1 MARKPI
7 DIGTIG
13 NDGTGDSIRDA
24 FRKVNDNFREL
35 YSSLGLGERLR
46 FRGLDDTPDSYLG
59 QENAL
64 LTVNTTEEG
73 ISFRKLEAGS
83 GIQID
88 FDTNQNAIILNNELS
103 NIAGDTAPNLGGALN
118 TQFGIFRFPIG
129 NLPDLSDITET
140 QLAKSAMQNTHG
152 NDAALA
158 SRLAVNKG
166 YADGKISLAGVDG
179 IDPAT
184 GINDASFG
192 TMTGPLVLARDP
204 EPEDDER
211 YNGRVAAT
219 KRYVDG
225 AGFGSAVNLYVAT
238 SGQDDRPNIARELQG
253 RALSFAYRT
262 IESALK
268 RAEELVLEAP
278 IDIGPYKKVLTY
290 DNGRGKSTLK
300 YIDAVENSGSG
311 FSGQLTMSVESLT
324 VVNGGT
330 LYRPGDVLTLNGGTF
345 VQASSIEVLSVNV
358 LPGTG
363 GRGAISTFRILTT
376 GIYTA
381 LPGSTNL
388 NTTTNSEFGSGAVLD
403 TTYYVNSVSVLQGG
417 SNYGLVSVRFLG
429 GGGRGAFGEANISG
443 GVVTGI
449 TISSR
454 GTGFTNIPNILLDL
468 PRFYLETE
476 GFRTDFTGDL
486 SDDPNALR
494 TRDLREGLLLRGE
507 TSGALAQILGH
518 SGQLSTLDE
527 DQSSG
532 RPDLRTSEMFEVDLL
547 SGEFEIG
554 EVISFGDVTKNIQIC
569 VFVEAGIYEENLPL
583 RVPRNVAVIGDEFR
597 RTIIK
602 PRGVISAVPRSAM
615 STSPWAGIYF
625 RRDRVFDKMNVATQ
639 EFGRHYLTD
648 STLPIYPM
656 INNPGLR
663 RASANLID
671 FNRDFIKTQVIG
683 WINYQVTLATFG
695 NSTIDPDNT
704 SIWYQ
709 LSYNQELC
717 RRDVGLIVDSMVFDI
732 RYGGYSR
739 SVSAALKYFQNVSS
753 LIAITTQKSVTLE
766 AIQRI
771 NVLAQDIINNTVINT
786 LYTQNGDEFSLD
798 DAENTLTPLFPQV
811 VDQAF
816 VSESGSDTVIA
827 ALTAVIVN
835 ILTDDPATRQI
846 NWPKNNDQMDVFL
859 CNDANIVRAVTC
871 QGQGGFMLVLDPEGQ
886 ILTKSPYCQESAAFS
901 RSTGLKTF
909 AGGMFVD
916 GFTGNQE
923 FRIRNVP
930 TSNTLEVDGL
940 MRIPNT
946 PCSFLVNDV
955 IYRINYIRNYNYAI
969 DYPTSISQGTSQWYS
984 TAQLVLDETT
994 PWTFG
999 VFTYQDDVCRRD
1011 VGLILDGLGYD
1022 LVFQTNYHQR
1032 KAGFT
1037 YRQVNA
1043 KVVLENQ
1050 LRITL
1055 KSIAYTHEEVNKTL
1069 LQITPGT
1076 PESILDEVTASN
1088 TSIAQILK
1096 DGINFAPTLVLTDP
1110 TGVSANISNAKNL
1123 LLANIEFIKAE
1134 TIGWINAQIAGNI
1147 SPFTSGFVFDS
1158 ARCARDVGFLVEALA
1173 YDLLYGGNSQTRDAA
1188 LKYYDGVGDAVTL
1201 QLAAGQED
1209 ETAAAISRT
1218 REVCQA
1224 VILNTSP
1231 VATFSSVARI
1241 TGAPATSTE
1250 STAVNS
1256 LLSAVAAVVTGGV
1269 AAAPAQVLPPTSGY
1283 GAARLTA
1290 KSTIDSAKS
1299 QLQDEAI
1306 FFVNLYGNTY
1316 EILMPG
1322 NRSMLSNDFTQ
1333 VADLGYGLVVA
1344 NGGLTEAVSMFTY
1357 YCQISYYAVTGGQIR
1372 SIGGSSSHG
1381 NYALVAEGSDP
1392 LEVPRPVALYHQLSQ
1407 GAYVVANTVATA
1419 NKAGSVVLFVNFDDY
1434 LPLNGSELEV
1444 NHSNQFV
1451 RYPISSVNLVDSVG
1465 KIAKLSIGAA
1475 TGLDAGIPHGQ
1486 QVVIR
1491 QNAFVVLTG
1500 DVVDVAT
1507 RPSTALLLRDSDFV
1521 YRVLEF
1527 NDYDEEYDV
1536 DDFIITDINTTT
1548 GVFTTNV
1555 PHRQTVGRQV
1565 KIKRETGDTLPSA
1578 ISARKDTTPATT
1590 GTVYYINSVPTPTT
1604 FTISITPSG
1613 TALDLSA
1620 GPSYSGTLSA
1630 RLKPF
1635 GLALTQLR
1643 ENYQYTVS
1651 DLVSQ
1656 PFRNPDNLLQAQ
1668 FTAADPTV
1676 VTNIV
1681 VGSGNGSTGGTLLA
1695 HNLTAGSQ
1703 LKFSS
1708 TGGAMP
1714 GGLFE
1719 SEYFW
1724 VVSKDLSADSFKLSR
1739 TPPIYSINIGV
1750 NSNLDGITISG
1761 LSSTSGMLPG
1771 MRLMPKPS
1779 ISITS
1784 ITGNGTTTTV
1794 TFAQQLR
1801 APYLKG
1807 QTVTV
1812 SGVINAGFNGNQ
1824 EVLAC
1829 TTTSLTFAN
1838 STNATSSGGTI
1849 SVIATGNLGTNPRI
1863 LTIVNATSI
1872 TIANDS
1878 GSSNG
1883 SVVFDVEGEEISA
1896 NTTGS
1901 NIRYG
1906 LLTGDQ
1912 NQSTIAVA
1920 DLPLTEE
1927 NRVIGSVMMYEGEQ
1941 YIVTAYQEKP
1951 NGVTYSVITLDR
1963 PLDVSA
1969 ISFLN
1974 PIALRSGVPVPSL
1987 ESVGTLT
1994 IRIALV
2000 RVTSHDFLEIGT
2012 GSYADT
2018 NYPNDIFGP
2027 PVNDFAGVPLYTT
2040 EFSEEGAPISRSQVQ
2055 ERGVGRSFFVTTD
2068 QFGNFSVGPYF
2079 KVDQGT
2085 GTVTFAAS
2093 IALSQLDGLGFK
2105 RGATIS
2111 EFSVDDSL
2119 DGAANDAVP
2128 TEGAVRGY
2136 IDRRLGISHEGVPV
2150 LEGNLIPSGVSG
2162 GFMPLTGLL
2171 AMRGDMDLGTNKIIN
2186 LKAPF
2191 LDSDAARLDS
2201 INYSNLK
2208 DTDGTPLLSF
2218 TNVSRG
2224 QLTVMSGDVNNV
2236 VNVTP
2241 TGDVTF
2247 TMTAGNLSAGIIQTA
2262 ISPGV
2267 IVDADINSSANIAQS
2282 KLSMTAANA
2291 RSSATGITQADR
2303 GLSSFDSSQFNV
2315 TNGWVSVKDNGILL
2329 SKLEQISARHVLGNP
2344 SATSVSGISTIS
2356 YVTVVNEGGAI
2367 KKTQFQSGAGYLK
2380 RSNSTTGS
2388 FTSDDHFTVVDDN
2401 SNKSSSTL
2409 VRRDAN
2415 GDFAGRDITADNFR
2429 LQTTSTGTFAA
2440 LRSNQQSETNGFTEL
2455 MGYGGGG
2462 GSAFAG
2468 LQVGAGGTGANN
2480 KTNYNNTVHEF
2491 RSQNGAVS
2499 FGIIDVNGMDLGAR
2513 RLAVAAITSV
2523 TSISTGSQT
2532 TAGTITGRWTLTGDP
2547 TTTGSRFQATYAA
2560 DLAEYYEGDQEYEV
2574 GTVLVFG
2581 GEKEVT
2587 VSDRVADARVAG
2599 VVSNTAAYTM
2609 YGACPGFKNLIALQ
2623 GRVPCRVVGKIEK
2636 GDILVSSDVQGVAM
2650 AAKGDVRSGTMVGKA
2665 IEAYDSDKVG
2675 TIQVAV
2681 GRT

>member
-46 FRGLDDTPDSYLG
+46 FRGLDDTPNSYLG

-73 ISFRKLEAGS
+73 LSFRKLEAGN

-103 NIAGDTAPNLGGALN
+103 NISGDTAPNLGGALN
-118 TQFGIFRFPIG
+118 AQFGIFRFPIG
-129 NLPDLSDITET
+129 NLPDLTDLTET
-140 QLAKSAMQNTHG
+140 QLAKSAMQSTHG
-152 NDAALA
+152 NDAALS

-166 YADGKISLAGVDG
+166 YADGKISLAGVET

-184 GINDASFG
+184 GINDPSFG
-192 TMTGPLVLARDP
+192 TMTGPLVLSRDP

-225 AGFGSAVNLYVAT
+225 AGFGSSVNLYVAT
-238 SGQDDRPNIARELQG
+238 SGQDDRSNIARSLQG

-262 IESALK
+262 IEAALK

-278 IDIGPYKKVLTY
+278 IDVGPYKKVLTY
-290 DNGRGKSTLK
+290 NNGQSKCTLK
-300 YIDAVENSGSG
+300 YVDAVENAGSG
-311 FSGQLTMSVESLT
+311 FSSQLNMSVEKLT

-330 LYRPGDVLTLNGGTF
+330 LYRPGDVLTITGGTF
-345 VQASSIEVLSVNV
+345 VQAASIEVLSVNV

-376 GIYTA
+376 GVYTA

-388 NTTTNSEFGSGAVLD
+388 TTTTTSEFGSGA
-403 TTYYVNSVSVLQGG
+403 TFNATYYVNSVNVLQGG
-417 SNYGLVSVRFLG
+417 SGYGLVSVRFLG
-429 GGGRGAFGEANISG
+429 GGGRGAFGKANISNG
-443 GVVTGI
+443 SVTGI

-454 GTGFTNIPNILLDL
+454 GTGFTTIPNILLNL
-468 PRFYLETE
+468 PRFYLETG

-486 SDDPNALR
+486 SNDPNALR

-507 TSGALAQILGH
+507 TSGAIAQILGH
-518 SGQLSTLDE
+518 TGQLSTLDE
-527 DQSSG
+527 DVSSG
-532 RPDLRTSEMFEVDLL
+532 RPDLRTSEIFEVDLL

-569 VFVEAGIYEENLPL
+569 VFIEAGIYEENFPL
-583 RVPRNVAVIGDEFR
+583 RVPQNVAVIGDEFR

-602 PRGVISAVPRSAM
+602 PKGAISGVPRSAM

-625 RRDRVFDKMNVATQ
+625 RRDRVFDKMTVTSQ

-656 INNPGLR
+656 INNPGSR
-663 RASANLID
+663 RASAQLLD
-671 FNRDFIKTQVIG
+671 LNRDFIKTQVIG
-683 WINYQVTLATFG
+683 WINYQVALATFG
-695 NSTIDPDNT
+695 NSAVDPDNT

-717 RRDVGLIVDSMVFDI
+717 RRDVGLIVDSMVFDL

-753 LIAITTQKSVTLE
+753 LIAITTQKSVTLA
-766 AIQRI
+766 AIQQI
-771 NVLAQDIINNTVINT
+771 NVLAQDIINNTIINT
-786 LYTQNGDEFSLD
+786 LYTQNGDEFALND
-798 DAENTLTPLFPQV
+798 PDNTLTPQFPQV

-816 VSESGSDTVIA
+816 VSESGSDSVIS
-827 ALTAVIVN
+827 ALTAIIVN

-859 CNDANIVRAVTC
+859 CNDANIIRAVTC
-871 QGQGGFMLVLDPEGQ
+871 QGQGGFMMVLDPEGQ
-886 ILTKSPYCQESAAFS
+886 VLTKSPYCQESAAFS
-901 RSTGLKTF
+901 RSTGFKTF

-923 FRIRNVP
+923 FRITTVINN
-930 TSNTLEVDGL
+930 NTLEVDGL

-946 PCSFLVNDV
+946 PCSFIVNDV
-955 IYRINYIRNYNYAI
+955 IYRINYVRNYNYAI
-969 DYPTSISQGTSQWYS
+969 DYPTTASQGTSQWYG
-984 TAQLVLDETT
+984 TAQFILDETT

-999 VFTYQDDVCRRD
+999 TFSYQSDVCRRD

-1037 YRQVNA
+1037 YRQANA

-1055 KSIAYTHEEVNKTL
+1055 KSIAYTHDEVKKTL
-1069 LQITPGT
+1069 VQVTPGT
-1076 PESILDEVTASN
+1076 PESVLDDVTASN
-1088 TSIAQILK
+1088 SSIAQILK
-1096 DGINFAPTLVLTDP
+1096 DGINYAPTLVLTDP
-1110 TGVSANISNAKNL
+1110 AGISANVSNAKNL
-1123 LLANIEFIKAE
+1123 LLANIEYIKAE
-1134 TIGWINAQIAGNI
+1134 TIGWINAQISGNV
-1147 SPFTSGFVFDS
+1147 SPFTSSFVYDS
-1158 ARCARDVGFLVEALA
+1158 VRCARDVGFLVEALA

-1188 LKYYDGVGDAVTL
+1188 LKYYDGVGDAVAL
-1201 QLAAGQED
+1201 QLAAGQEE
-1209 ETAAAISRT
+1209 ETAAAILRT
-1218 REVCQA
+1218 KDVCQA
-1224 VILNTSP
+1224 VILNSSP
-1231 VATFSSVARI
+1231 STTFSSVARI
-1241 TGAPATSTE
+1241 TGTAASPAE
-1250 STAVNS
+1250 STTINS
-1256 LLSAVAAVVTGGV
+1256 LLTAVSAVVTGGV
-1269 AAAPAQVLPPTSGY
+1269 SAAPALTMPSTSGY

-1290 KSTIDSAKS
+1290 KSTIDSTKS
-1299 QLQDEAI
+1299 SLQDKAI

-1392 LEVPRPVALYHQLSQ
+1392 LEIPKPVSLYHDLSQ
-1407 GAYVVANTVATA
+1407 GAYVVANTVATS
-1419 NKAGSVVLFVNFDDY
+1419 NKAGSVTLFVNFDDY

-1451 RYPISSVNLVDSVG
+1451 RYPISSVELFDAAN
-1465 KIAKLSIGAA
+1465 KIARLSIGAS
-1475 TGLDAGIPHGQ
+1475 TGLDSGIPHGQ
-1486 QVVIR
+1486 RVVIR
-1491 QNAFVVLTG
+1491 QNSFVVLTG
-1500 DVVDVAT
+1500 DIVDVAT

-1527 NDYDEEYDV
+1527 NDYDEEYDL
-1536 DDFIITDINTTT
+1536 DDFLITSINTTT
-1548 GVFTTNV
+1548 GIFTTNV
-1555 PHRQTVGRQV
+1555 PHRQIVGRQI

-1578 ISARKDTTPATT
+1578 INARKDTTPTNS
-1590 GTVYYINSVPTPTT
+1590 GSVYYISSVPSPTT
-1604 FTISITPSG
+1604 FTISATPTG
-1613 TALDLSA
+1613 DNIDLSA
-1620 GPSYSGTLSA
+1620 GPAYSGTLTASM
-1630 RLKPF
+1630 KPY

-1643 ENYQYTVS
+1643 ENYQYTVY
-1651 DLVSQ
+1651 DLVTQ
-1656 PFRNPDNLLQAQ
+1656 PFRDPSNLLQAE

-1681 VGSGNGSTGGTLLA
+1681 VGSGNGSTGGTPTA
-1695 HNLTAGSQ
+1695 HNLKSGTQLRFSTSGGS
-1703 LKFSS
+1703 
-1708 TGGAMP
+1708 MP
-1714 GGLFE
+1714 GGLNTN
-1719 SEYFW
+1719 EYFW
-1724 VVSKDLSADSFKLSR
+1724 IVTKDLTANSFKLSR
-1739 TPPIYSINIGV
+1739 TPPIYSTNIGV
-1750 NSNLDGITISG
+1750 LGNLDGITVSG
-1761 LSSTSGMLPG
+1761 LSSTSNMLPG
-1771 MRLMPKPS
+1771 MRLVAKPS
-1779 ISITS
+1779 IAITGV
-1784 ITGNGTTTTV
+1784 TGNGTTATV
-1794 TFAQQLR
+1794 TFAQQPQP
-1801 APYLKG
+1801 PYLKG
-1807 QTVTV
+1807 QIITV
-1812 SGVINAGFNGNQ
+1812 SGVTNTGFNGNQ
-1824 EVLAC
+1824 EILTC
-1829 TTTSLTFAN
+1829 TTTSITFAN
-1838 STNATSSGGTI
+1838 STNGTSSGGSI
-1849 SVIATGNLGTNPRI
+1849 SVVATGNLGTNPRI
-1863 LTIVNATSI
+1863 LTVVNATTI
-1872 TIANDS
+1872 TIANDG

-1883 SVVFDVEGEEISA
+1883 SIVFDVEGEEISA
-1896 NTTGS
+1896 NTPGS

-1912 NQSTIAVA
+1912 NQSTIAVT
-1920 DLPLTEE
+1920 DLPLSEE
-1927 NRVIGSVMMYEGEQ
+1927 NRAIGSVLMYEGEE
-1941 YIVTAYQEKP
+1941 YTITAYQEKP
-1951 NGVTYSVITLDR
+1951 NGVSYSVITLDR
-1963 PLDVSA
+1963 PLSVSA
-1969 ISFLN
+1969 VSFVN
-1974 PIALRSGVPVPSL
+1974 PIALRSGVPVPSE
-1987 ESVGTLT
+1987 ESIGTLT

-2027 PVNDFAGVPLYTT
+2027 PVNDFSGVPLYTT
-2040 EFSEEGAPISRSQVQ
+2040 EFSEEGTPITRSQVQ

-2105 RGATIS
+2105 RGATVS

-2136 IDRRLGISHEGVPV
+2136 VDRRLGISHEGVPV
-2150 LEGNLIPSGVSG
+2150 LEGNLIPSGASG
-2162 GFMPLTGLL
+2162 GFMSLTGLL
-2171 AMRGDMDLGTNKIIN
+2171 AMKGHMNLGTYKINN
-2186 LKAPF
+2186 LGVPF

-2208 DTDGTPLLSF
+2208 DSDGTPLLSF
-2218 TNVSRG
+2218 SNISRG
-2224 QLTVMSGDVNNV
+2224 QLAVMSGDLNNV

-2247 TMTAGNLSAGIIQTA
+2247 TMTAANLSAGVIQTS

-2267 IVDADINSSANIAQS
+2267 IVDADVSSSAAIAQS
-2282 KLSMTAANA
+2282 KLSMNSAGA

-2303 GLSSFDSSQFNV
+2303 GLTSFDSSQFDV
-2315 TNGWVSVKDNGILL
+2315 TNGWASVKNNGILL

-2344 SATSVSGISTIS
+2344 SATNVSGISTIS
-2356 YVTVVNEGGAI
+2356 YSTIVDEGGAI
-2367 KKTQFQSGAGYLK
+2367 KKNQFQSGAGYIK
-2380 RSNSTTGS
+2380 RSNSTIGS
-2388 FTSDDHFTVVDDN
+2388 FTSDDHFTIVDDD

-2415 GDFAGRDITADNFR
+2415 GDFAGRDITADNIR
-2429 LQTTSTGTFAA
+2429 LQTTSTGTFVA
-2440 LRSNQQSETNGFTEL
+2440 LRSNQQSETSGFTEI
-2455 MGYGGGG
+2455 MCYGGGG
-2462 GSAFAG
+2462 GSSFAG
-2468 LQVGAGGTGANN
+2468 LQVGAGGTAANN
-2480 KTNYNNTVHEF
+2480 KSNYNNTVHEF
-2491 RSQNGAVS
+2491 RSQNGATS
-2499 FGIIDVNGMDLGAR
+2499 YATIDVNGMDLGAR
-2513 RLAVAAITSV
+2513 RLAVASITSV

-2532 TAGTITGRWTLTGDP
+2532 TGGTITGRWTLTGDP
-2547 TTTGSRFQATYAA
+2547 TTNGSRFQATYAA

-2574 GTVLVFG
+2574 GTVLIFG
-2581 GEKEVT
+2581 GDKEVT
-2587 VSDRVADARVAG
+2587 VSNKPADARVAG

-2609 YGACPGFKNLIALQ
+2609 YGACPGYKNLIALQ
-2623 GRVPCRVVGKIEK
+2623 GRVPCRVVGKVEK
-2636 GDILVSSDVQGVAM
+2636 GDILVTSDIQGVAM

-2665 IEAYDSDKVG
+2665 IEAYDSDDVG

>member
-46 FRGLDDTPDSYLG
+46 FRGLDDTPNSYLG
-59 QENAL
+59 QENAIV
-64 LTVNTTEEG
+64 TVNSTEEG
-73 ISFRKLEAGS
+73 LAFRKLEGGS

-103 NIAGDTAPNLGGALN
+103 NISGDTAPNLGGALN
-118 TQFGIFRFPIG
+118 AQFGIFRFPIG
-129 NLPDLSDITET
+129 NLPNLADLTET
-140 QLAKSAMQNTHG
+140 QLAKSAMQSTHG
-152 NDAALA
+152 NDAALTT
-158 SRLAVNKG
+158 RLAVNKG
-166 YADGKISLAGVDG
+166 YADGKISLAGVDT
-179 IDPAT
+179 IDTAT
-184 GINDASFG
+184 GTNDPSFG
-192 TMTGPLVLARDP
+192 TMTGPLVLSRDP

-225 AGFGSAVNLYVAT
+225 AGFGSSVNLYVAT
-238 SGQDDRPNIARELQG
+238 SGQDDRSNIQRSLQG

-262 IESALK
+262 IEAALK

-278 IDIGPYKKVLTY
+278 IDVGPYKKVLTY
-290 DNGRGKSTLK
+290 DNGRGKCTLK
-300 YIDAVENSGSG
+300 YVDSVENAGSG
-311 FSGQLTMSVESLT
+311 FSGQLNMSLESLT
-324 VVNGGT
+324 IVNGGT
-330 LYRPGDVLTLNGGTF
+330 LYRPGDRLTLTGGTF
-345 VQASSIEVLSVNV
+345 VQAASIEVLSVNV

-363 GRGAISTFRILTT
+363 GRGAISTFRILAV
-376 GIYTA
+376 GVYTS

-388 NTTTNSEFGSGAVLD
+388 NTTTTSEFGSGAVFNA
-403 TTYYVNSVSVLQGG
+403 TYYVNSVTVLQGG

-429 GGGRGAFGEANISG
+429 GGGKGAFGKANIES

-454 GTGFTNIPNILLDL
+454 GTGFTSIPNILLNL

-486 SDDPNALR
+486 SNDPNALR

-507 TSGALAQILGH
+507 TSGAIAQILGH
-518 SGQLSTLDE
+518 TGQLSTLDE
-527 DQSSG
+527 DQSAG
-532 RPDLRTSEMFEVDLL
+532 RPDLRTAEIFEVDLL
-547 SGEFEIG
+547 SGSFEIG

-569 VFVEAGIYEENLPL
+569 VFIEAGIYEENFPL
-583 RVPRNVAVIGDEFR
+583 KVPQNVAVIGDEFR

-602 PRGVISAVPRSAM
+602 PRGSVSGVPRSAM

-625 RRDRVFDKMNVATQ
+625 RRDRVFDKMTVATQ

-656 INNPGLR
+656 INNRGLR
-663 RASANLID
+663 RAAAQLLD
-671 FNRDFIKTQVIG
+671 LNRDFIKTQVIG
-683 WINYQVTLATFG
+683 WINYQVALATFG
-695 NSTIDPDNT
+695 NSSVDPDNA

-709 LSYNQELC
+709 LNYNQELC

-732 RYGGYSR
+732 RYGGYNR
-739 SVSAALKYFQNVSS
+739 TVSAALKYFQSVSS
-753 LIAITTQKSVTLE
+753 LIAITQQKTVTLE

-771 NVLAQDIINNTVINT
+771 NVLAQDIINNTLINT
-786 LYTQNGDEFSLD
+786 LYTQNGDEFALD
-798 DAENTLTPLFPQV
+798 DADTTFVPLFPQV

-827 ALTAVIVN
+827 ALTGIIVN

-859 CNDANIVRAVTC
+859 CNDANIIRAVTC
-871 QGQGGFMLVLDPEGQ
+871 QGQGGFMMVLDPEGQ

-901 RSTGLKTF
+901 RSTGFKTF

-923 FRIRNVP
+923 FRIRAVP
-930 TSNTLEVDGL
+930 NNNLLEVDGL

-946 PCSFLVNDV
+946 PCSFIVNDV
-955 IYRINYIRNYNYAI
+955 IYRVNYVRNYNYAI
-969 DYPTSISQGTSQWYS
+969 DYPTTASQGTSQWYG
-984 TAQLVLDETT
+984 TAQFILDETT

-999 VFTYQDDVCRRD
+999 TFTYQSDVCRRD

-1022 LVFQTNYHQR
+1022 LVLQTNYHQR

-1037 YRQVNA
+1037 YRQANA
-1043 KVVLENQ
+1043 KVVIDNQ

-1055 KSIAYTHEEVNKTL
+1055 RSIEYTHEEVKKTL
-1069 LQITPGT
+1069 LQVTPGT
-1076 PESILDEVTASN
+1076 SESILDEVTASN
-1088 TSIAQILK
+1088 VSIAQILK
-1096 DGINFAPTLVLTDP
+1096 DGINYAPTLVLTDP
-1110 TGVSANISNAKNL
+1110 AGVSANVSNAKNL
-1123 LLANIEFIKAE
+1123 LLANIEYIKAE
-1134 TIGWINAQIAGNI
+1134 TIGWINAQIAGNV
-1147 SPFTSGFVFDS
+1147 SPFSSGFVYDS
-1158 ARCARDVGFLVEALA
+1158 ARCARDVGFLVEGLA

-1209 ETAAAISRT
+1209 ETAAAILRT
-1218 REVCQA
+1218 RDVCQA
-1224 VILNTSP
+1224 VILNTNP
-1231 VATFSSVARI
+1231 GTTFSAVSRI
-1241 TGAPATSTE
+1241 TGTPGTSAE
-1250 STAVNS
+1250 STTIGT
-1256 LLSAVAAVVTGGV
+1256 LLGAVAAVVTGGV
-1269 AAAPAQVLPPTSGY
+1269 ASAPALVLPTITGY
-1283 GAARLTA
+1283 GAARLSA
-1290 KSTIDSAKS
+1290 KSTIDSTRS
-1299 QLQDEAI
+1299 SLQDKAI

-1392 LEVPRPVALYHQLSQ
+1392 LEIPRPVSLYHDLSQ
-1407 GAYVVANTVATA
+1407 GATVVANTVTTA
-1419 NKAGSVVLFVNFDDY
+1419 NKAGGLQLFVVFDDY

-1451 RYPISSVNLVDSVG
+1451 RYPISSVEVFDAAT
-1465 KIAKLSIGAA
+1465 KTAKLTISAS
-1475 TGLDAGIPHGQ
+1475 TGLDSGIPHGQ
-1486 QVVIR
+1486 RVVIR
-1491 QNAFVVLTG
+1491 QNSFVVLTG
-1500 DVVDVAT
+1500 DIVDVAT

-1527 NDYDEEYDV
+1527 NDYNEEYDLDNFV
-1536 DDFIITDINTTT
+1536 ITDININT

-1555 PHRQTVGRQV
+1555 PHKQIIGRQV
-1565 KIKRETGDTLPSA
+1565 KIKRETGDTLPTA
-1578 ISARKDTTPATT
+1578 INARKDSAPTSS
-1590 GTVYYINSVPTPTT
+1590 GSVYYISSVPSATT
-1604 FTISITPSG
+1604 FTLSASPTG
-1613 TALDLSA
+1613 TTLDLSA
-1620 GPSYSGTLSA
+1620 GPAYSGTLTA
-1630 RLKPF
+1630 TLKPY

-1643 ENYQYTVS
+1643 ENYQYTVL
-1651 DLVSQ
+1651 DLVLQ
-1656 PFRNPDNLLQAQ
+1656 PFRDSSNLLQAE
-1668 FTAADPTV
+1668 FTATDPTV

-1681 VGSGNGSTGGTLLA
+1681 VGSGNGSTGGTPAA

-1703 LKFSS
+1703 LRFSA
-1708 TGGAMP
+1708 TGGTMP
-1714 GGLFE
+1714 GGL
-1719 SEYFW
+1719 SSNEYFW
-1724 VVSKDLSADSFKLSR
+1724 VVSKDLSANSFKISR
-1739 TPPIYSINIGV
+1739 TPPIYSIYLGV
-1750 NSNLDGITISG
+1750 DGNLDGVTVSG
-1761 LSSTSGMLPG
+1761 LASTSGMAPG
-1771 MRLMPKPS
+1771 MRLIPKPS
-1779 ISITS
+1779 ISIVS
-1784 ITGNGTTTTV
+1784 VSGDGTTATV
-1794 TFAQQLR
+1794 TFAQQKR

-1807 QTVTV
+1807 QIVTV
-1812 SGVINAGFNGNQ
+1812 SGVTNNGFDGNH
-1824 EVLAC
+1824 EVLSC
-1829 TTTSLTFAN
+1829 TPTSITFAN
-1838 STNATSSGGTI
+1838 ATNATSSGGAI
-1849 SVIATGNLGTNPRI
+1849 SVVATGNLGTNPRI
-1863 LTIVNATSI
+1863 LTVVNATTI
-1872 TIANDS
+1872 TIANDGS
-1878 GSSNG
+1878 SSNG

-1912 NQSTIAVA
+1912 NTSTIAVT
-1920 DLPLTEE
+1920 DLPLLEE
-1927 NRVIGSVMMYEGEQ
+1927 NRVVGTVMTYEGEE
-1941 YIVTAYQEKP
+1941 YTITAYQEKP

-1963 PLDVSA
+1963 PLNVSA
-1969 ISFLN
+1969 VSFLN
-1974 PIALRSGVPVPSL
+1974 PIAMRTAVKVPSE
-1987 ESVGTLT
+1987 ESIGTLT

-2027 PVNDFAGVPLYTT
+2027 PVNDFTGVPLYTT
-2040 EFSEEGAPISRSQVQ
+2040 EFNQEGSPITRSQVQ

-2105 RGATIS
+2105 RGATVS

-2136 IDRRLGISHEGVPV
+2136 VDRRLGISHEGVPV
-2150 LEGNLIPSGVSG
+2150 LEGNLIPSAATG
-2162 GFMPLTGLL
+2162 GFMSLTGLL
-2171 AMRGDMDLGTNKIIN
+2171 AMKGDMDLGTYRIN
-2186 LKAPF
+2186 NLGVPV

-2201 INYSNLK
+2201 INYTNLK

-2218 TNVSRG
+2218 TNISRG
-2224 QLTVMSGDVNNV
+2224 QITVMSGDLNNV

-2247 TMTAGNLSAGIIQTA
+2247 SMSTGNLAAGVITTSITPGSIIDADVNASAG
-2262 ISPGV
+2262 
-2267 IVDADINSSANIAQS
+2267 IAQS
-2282 KLSMTAANA
+2282 KLSMNSAGA
-2291 RSSATGITQADR
+2291 RNSATGITQADR
-2303 GLSSFDSSQFNV
+2303 GLASFDGAQFDV
-2315 TNGWVSVKDNGILL
+2315 TNGWASIKDNGVTLT
-2329 SKLEQISARHVLGNP
+2329 KLEKISARHLLGNP
-2344 SATSVSGISTIS
+2344 SSTIVNDVSTIS
-2356 YVTVVNEGGAI
+2356 YSTVVDEGGAI
-2367 KKTQFQSGAGYLK
+2367 KKSQFSTGAGYIK
-2380 RSNSTTGS
+2380 RSNSTIGS
-2388 FTSDDHFTVVDDN
+2388 FTSDDHFTVVDDD
-2401 SNKSSSTL
+2401 SNASGSTL

-2415 GDFAGRDITADNFR
+2415 GDFAGRDVTATNFR
-2429 LQTTSTGTFAA
+2429 LQTTSTGTFVAI
-2440 LRSNQQSETNGFTEL
+2440 RSNQQSETNGFTEL
-2455 MGYGGGG
+2455 MCYGGGG

-2468 LQVGAGGTGANN
+2468 LQVGAGGTAINN
-2480 KTNYNNTVHEF
+2480 KTNYNNTIHEF
-2491 RSQNGAVS
+2491 RSQNGATS
-2499 FGIIDVNGMDLGAR
+2499 YLTIDVNGMDLGAR
-2513 RLAVAAITSV
+2513 RLAVASITSC
-2523 TSISTGSQT
+2523 TSLSTGSQT
-2532 TAGTITGRWTLTGDP
+2532 TPGTITGRWTLTGDP
-2547 TTTGSRFQATYAA
+2547 TTTGSRLQATYAA

-2574 GTVLVFG
+2574 GTVLIFG

-2587 VSDRVADARVAG
+2587 ISHRAADARVAG

-2636 GDILVSSDVQGVAM
+2636 GDILVTSDIQGVAM
-2650 AAKGDVRSGTMVGKA
+2650 ASTGDVRSGTMVGKA
-2665 IEAYDSDKVG
+2665 IESYDSDEVG